1 MIDGGKNIHALPR
14 ETFVLVGKWQVGQW
28 QVEKVTAMCQWL
40 IRFIGCKYCRPH
52 EGGSSGN
59 LTLSRDSRWHGTY
72 ILQSPYGGSSRE
84 SPTLTSQLKLT
95 TATYLNV

>member
-14 ETFVLVGKWQVGQW
+14 ETFVLVGKWQVGKW
-28 QVEKVTAMCQWL
+28 RVEKVTAMCQWL

-59 LTLSRDSRWHGTY
+59 LTLSRDLRWHTEPINDNPLTGGAVVRVP
-72 ILQSPYGGSSRE
+72 LSP
-84 SPTLTSQLKLT
+84 P
-95 TATYLNV
+95 N